1 MAREDRG
8 AASQHAGDRD
18 LALVVSNGYEAI
30 YERGFCNGLS
40 DSQFDFVLIS
50 SDRTDYAGL
59 RPGTR
64 TLNLRGSQD
73 EKRPRWSKMLN
84 LLRYHAVLM
93 WHVLWRRRPV
103 VHMIGL
109 IEPTLLAGILDGLWF
124 RLFSRQYVLTVHD
137 LLPHDRGTRKNRLL
151 YGISYR
157 LAHRLVVHT
166 EKARSDLIAMHGVR
180 ADRVQVMEHGLEPL
194 RGWRV
199 PATREDGAVRILFF
213 GKVLRYKGLDI
224 LFDALE
230 KVSWTFEVTIAGVC
244 RDAALTAEL
253 EERIAAHPGNRN
265 ICWLNRFIEENE
277 LTPLFEN
284 ADVLVLP
291 YRHIDQSG
299 VFFQALRFGVP
310 IVATRVGS
318 FAEYLSP
325 DIGELALSIDA
336 EGFGVALERF
346 RARRQSITREHVA
359 EVGRRYEWQNTVK
372 ALASVYPVHR
382 AHVTGEIA
390 VGAQE

>member
-1 MAREDRG
+1 MPV
-8 AASQHAGDRD
+8 
-18 LALVVSNGYEAI
+18 LVVSHGYEAI

-40 DSQFDFVLIS
+40 DSGFDFVLIS

-84 LLRYHAVLM
+84 LLRYHAALM
-93 WHVLWRRRPV
+93 WHVLWQRRPV
-103 VHMIGL
+103 LHMMGL
-109 IEPTLLAGILDGLWF
+109 IEPAVLAGILSGLWF
-124 RLFSRQYVLTVHD
+124 RLFCRQYVMTVHD
-137 LLPHDRGTRKNRLL
+137 LLPHDRGTRKNKLL

-157 LAHRLVVHT
+157 LAHKLVVHT
-166 EKARSDLIAMHGVR
+166 QKARSDLVAMHGVR
-180 ADRVQVMEHGLEPL
+180 ADRVLVMEHGLEPL
-194 RGWRV
+194 RGWSV
-199 PATREDGAVRILFF
+199 PATRVEGPVRILFF

-224 LFDALE
+224 LFDALA
-230 KVSWTFEVTIAGVC
+230 KVSWPFEVTIAGVC
-244 RDAALTAEL
+244 RDGVLTAEL
-253 EERIAAHPGNRN
+253 EERIAAHPGHEN
-265 ICWLNRFIEENE
+265 IRWLNRFIEEDE
-277 LTPLFEN
+277 LAPLFEK

-318 FAEYLSP
+318 FAEYLSS
-325 DIGELALSIDA
+325 DIGELASAITA
-336 EGFGVALERF
+336 EAFGAALERF
-346 RARRQSITREHVA
+346 RERRQSMTREHVT

-372 ALASVYPVHR
+372 ALDSIYPLR
-382 AHVTGEIA
+382 AAQAAGGLA
-390 VGAQE
+390 VEKQA